1 MNTNIK
7 RLILP
12 IGLGAVSLIAFILAI
27 VVFVTGRSEKALLN
41 AKIVQQN
48 EIISGLQTDLN
59 ELSQTITVYRA
70 KVDIKSGNTIKDS
83 DLESIQ
89 VSTMFSAGYTTKA
102 EDLVG
107 NVAIADI
114 AEGSYITKDFVYP
127 VEIKSDYRTLD
138 VICDKSPIG
147 FNIGDTIDVRI
158 TFPNGQDF
166 ILLSKKLINDVYGNV
181 VQIVVDEKDILIY
194 KSAEA
199 DWARFTK
206 NGTAGAAVQ
215 IYCTTYV
222 AAGAQTSSSQYYPI
236 QTKLPDGQTF
246 EGSTYWVALNDYNL
260 SESDLSNW
268 LAVDRDKLERALRD
282 YDYYWTDTVTYDATY
297 KYREAQGVSNAWS
310 SSNTASWDWK
320 IEEKEIVCLDNDD
333 AREIAIKNAFGER
346 ALTQST
352 ENIITLKE
360 TDRYRTLD
368 TAGGST
374 AVNLAKLERDKAYIT
389 ASEAY
394 TLRQNMLTEAMYTE
408 QTKMEE
414 QGLVWEDWDDAKK
427 LQWTKEYIDGVDV
440 YSYIRELE
448 EQKKQEEEENKNGVG
463 ADEAGDG
470 YVW

>member
-1 MNTNIK
+1 MNINIK
-7 RLILP
+7 RLLLP
-12 IGLGAVSLIAFILAI
+12 IALGTLSLIAIIFA
-27 VVFVTGRSEKALLN
+27 VVFLVTGNSDKAILN
-41 AKIVQQN
+41 AKIAQQN
-48 EIISGLQTDLN
+48 EIINGLQTDLN

-70 KVDIKSGNTIKDS
+70 KVDIKSGNTIVDS

-89 VSTMFSAGYTTKA
+89 VSTMFSANYDTTA

-114 AEGSYITKDFVYP
+114 AAGSYITKDFVYP

-282 YDYYWTDTVTYDATY
+282 YDFYWTDTVTYKATY
-297 KYREAQGVSNAWS
+297 KYKEARGTASSWGS
-310 SSNTASWDWK
+310 SSSWDWK
-320 IEEKEIVCLDNDD
+320 IEEKEITCLDNDD
-333 AREIAIKNAFGER
+333 ALKIAIKNAFGER
-346 ALTQST
+346 ALVQST
-352 ENIITLKE
+352 ENIMTLTE
-360 TDRYRTLD
+360 IDRYRTLD

-374 AVNLAKLERDKAYIT
+374 AVNSAKLVRDKAYVA

-408 QTKMEE
+408 QTKMEA
-414 QGLVWEDWDDAKK
+414 QGLVWEPWDDAKK

-440 YSYIRELE
+440 YSYIRDLE
-448 EQKKQEEEENKNGVG
+448 EQKKQEEEDSKNGVK
-463 ADEAGDG
+463 AGQAADG
-470 YVW
+470 YAW